1 MLRRWQNAGFFC
13 LAIRETETRST
24 PRLGRTER
32 RPCLR
37 RPRRRPC
44 TAADVR
50 KNPTPPSP
58 SYSPLDCQWNVREAL
73 DPSRTST
80 TYEEHS
86 PLRQC
91 TPPRSS
97 RCRAIR
103 AGVNNRA
110 QGRDPG
116 HDRSLL
122 GMRCWRQRN
131 FLVPSRRADPVRVLT
146 AQRSMLDRRSTPPTR
161 CASERC
167 NSTKARAPI
176 ASSELLLIRRA

>member
-1 MLRRWQNAGFFC
+1 MFGSDNRSRLNGAMLRRVPGAGFFR
-13 LAIRETETRST
+13 LAICETGRRST
-24 PRLGRTER
+24 PRPSRTER

-37 RPRRRPC
+37 RLRRRPC

-50 KNPTPPSP
+50 KNSTPPSP
-58 SYSPLDCQWNVREAL
+58 SFSPLDCQWNVREAL
-73 DPSRTST
+73 NPSRTST
-80 TYEEHS
+80 TYEDHG

-91 TPPRSS
+91 TLPRST

-131 FLVPSRRADPVRVLT
+131 FPVPCRHAGLLGTRRHK
-146 AQRSMLDRRSTPPTR
+146 DR
-161 CASERC
+161 
-167 NSTKARAPI
+167 
-176 ASSELLLIRRA
+176 